1 MIPIPSWVKGFAI
14 DALAASV
21 VVGVLLYGRAH
32 YIGVGE
38 ATVQAQWRQADDKRE
53 REDAEAARK
62 REAAERTKEQTRQQ
76 EADRIAN
83 EQAQKDRARDARDQR
98 AAVTTRSL
106 RATIDELNRQLEGLS
121 GASADP
127 ERASLVN
134 GTRVARELLGSCAE
148 RYREVAADADRYRDQ
163 VGGLQ
168 SFAKHACDAGQADA
182 PQKP

>member
-1 MIPIPSWVKGFAI
+1 MIPIPSWTKYAAFAI
-14 DALAASV
+14 AVAA
-21 VVGVLLYGRAH
+21 VVGTLLYGRAH
-32 YIGVGE
+32 YIAIGE
-38 ATVQAQWRQADDKRE
+38 ATAQAECQQANDKRE

-121 GASADP
+121 GTSTDP

>member
-1 MIPIPSWVKGFAI
+1 MIPIPTWTKYLTFG
-14 DALAASV
+14 LAVAA
-21 VVGVLLYGRAH
+21 VVGALLYGRAY
-32 YIGVGE
+32 YIAVGE
-38 ATVQAQWRQADDKRE
+38 ATARTECAQANDQRE
-53 REDAEAARK
+53 RQDAEADRQ

-83 EQAQKDRARDARDQR
+83 DQAQKEREQDARNQR
-98 AAVTTRSL
+98 AAATTRSL

-121 GASADP
+121 GLGADP
-127 ERASLVN
+127 ERAALAD
-134 GTRVARELLGSCAE
+134 GARVARELLGSCAE

>member
-1 MIPIPSWVKGFAI
+1 MIPIPSWTKYAAFAI
-14 DALAASV
+14 AVVA
-21 VVGVLLYGRAH
+21 VVGTLLYGRAH
-32 YIGVGE
+32 YIAIGE
-38 ATVQAQWRQADDKRE
+38 ATARSECQQANDKRE
-53 REDAEAARK
+53 REDAEVARK

-76 EADRIAN
+76 EADRIAH
-83 EQAQKDRARDARDQR
+83 EQAQKEREQDARNQR
-98 AAVTTRSL
+98 AAATTRSL

-168 SFAKHACDAGQADA
+168 SFAKHACDAGPADA